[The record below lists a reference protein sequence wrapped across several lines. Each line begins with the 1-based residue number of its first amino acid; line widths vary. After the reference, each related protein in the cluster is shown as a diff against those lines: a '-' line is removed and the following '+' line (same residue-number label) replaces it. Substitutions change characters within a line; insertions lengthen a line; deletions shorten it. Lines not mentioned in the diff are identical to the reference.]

1 MSKDLQEWRDEE
13 LGGWLAEL
21 GTPEHQLDFFPELRH
36 RLARERRPSTAHAR
50 RQRAHRGRLRFAV
63 RVAVVAA
70 VVALI
75 VLLVGLPRDERLP
88 DVVQPSIATAAAI
101 KAEVRAALAQAETLS
116 GIVVSDGPEKGDEN
130 RWRFILSANGDFR
143 LTGITLVEN
152 IAYDAATGV
161 QRSLNPS
168 ASLDGDKLFAA
179 ERRGVAPGPPDGG
192 PATWLLP
199 RDFGAVVRALLAADD
214 PRVQETTYDGRPA
227 WRLDIDVAPNAIVPE
242 FSGDRFEITVD
253 RGTGIPVRV
262 VERKD
267 GAFLS
272 EIRIEGLSVDG
283 ERGADAFALEFPAGA
298 EVLRSDDGFRRVEL
312 GEVAPAVG
320 YPPLVPSFVPE
331 GYELAEVGVAQKAAP
346 TGTEGGNP
354 DSRMV
359 VSLSYRRGL
368 DQFLVTNRLARV
380 PADSGQALPLEERWG
395 DPLATGEGFRD
406 QPETVAIRGG
416 ELDGAH
422 AELLIVPRGIPH
434 AWVLTDE
441 LVVTVG
447 GDLSREELIR
457 VMGSLAPAYGAN

>member
-227 WRLDIDVAPNAIVPE
+227 WRLDIDVAPNAIVSE